1 MWWKWEKIINTEGEA
16 DVTSIN
22 SINATN
28 DISIN
33 DDDNFIHKYYAS
45 FLSSKNHE
53 GVSSRSEYDWTK
65 RRVHRNK
72 KLFWIYY

>member
-1 MWWKWEKIINTEGEA
+1 M
-16 DVTSIN
+16 TSIN

-53 GVSSRSEYDWTK
+53 GVSSRSEYD
-65 RRVHRNK
+65 
-72 KLFWIYY
+72 